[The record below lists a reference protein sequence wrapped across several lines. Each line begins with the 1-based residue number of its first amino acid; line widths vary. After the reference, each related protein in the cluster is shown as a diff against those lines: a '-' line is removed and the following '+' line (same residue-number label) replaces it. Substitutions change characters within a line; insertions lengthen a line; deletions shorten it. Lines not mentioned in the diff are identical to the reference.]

1 MGKDGTDRLRQSMAK
16 YQGDAAGDQTGSSA
30 SGPEAG
36 VVIEL
41 DPGFGGMSAR
51 SEPRLSLRTRARGT
65 AY

>member
-1 MGKDGTDRLRQSMAK
+1 MARYQEDAIEDRI
-16 YQGDAAGDQTGSSA
+16 GSFE
-30 SGPEAG
+30 SGREAE

-41 DPGFGGMSAR
+41 DPGFGGMLAM